1 MQRPSIWLMLLIF
14 LACMFFLR
22 EPRMQRLDDFYLRW
36 LLKNAPAT
44 GISVPLTIV
53 DIAGDSIA
61 PKTAAPGTKEDSNRT
76 ISPVEYAL
84 FLQAALEFN
93 PTVVA
98 FESIL
103 QW

>member
-1 MQRPSIWLMLLIF
+1 MQRPSIWLMLVMF

-22 EPRMQRLDDFYLRW
+22 EPRIQRFDDIYLRW

-44 GISVPLTIV
+44 GIAVPLTIV
-53 DIAGDSIA
+53 DIGGYSIA
-61 PKTAAPGTKEDSNRT
+61 PKAPVSGSKDDLSHS

-93 PTVVA
+93 PTVIA
-98 FESIL
+98 FEPV
-103 QW
+103 